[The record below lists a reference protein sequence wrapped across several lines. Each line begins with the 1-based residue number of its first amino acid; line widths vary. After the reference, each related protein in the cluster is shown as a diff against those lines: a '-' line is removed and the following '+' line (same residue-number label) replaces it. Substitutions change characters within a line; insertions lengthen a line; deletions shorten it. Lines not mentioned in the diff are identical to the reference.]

1 MSREDDFSGKLGVA
15 FNRWRIAVEAVK
27 EIKDRLNGAEC
38 EVRNSATALGKILI
52 PPSYQLKKE
61 MEWFNVWVYGG
72 VLRVREFHSGGF
84 EVEMVEVEK

>member
-1 MSREDDFSGKLGVA
+1 MSDFNDRLSSTL
-15 FNRWRIAVEAVK
+15 NRWKLAVNRRNSL
-27 EIKDRLNGAEC
+27 KDELNTAEC

-84 EVEMVEVEK
+84 EVEMIEVEK